1 MCEDTRACAGGGDGP
16 AARGT
21 RACAEGLARLWRPQD
36 GRLLTWKKKGGSAA
50 SPVSIA
56 MFLTQSTVSARSARP
71 SLHPASVRRR
81 AEALRRAASQCHG
94 PWDGPWL
101 IDLGRLGKGQAAG
114 EKGCGKRQAT
124 YYEHTQT
131 CTCGHVCVAL
141 CFFVAVLMCLCLLDI
156 CVFLFAFLCLVVC
169 LFVCLCCVFGCC
181 VLCGFCLLHAS
192 VRFACALLSWA
203 EQ

>member
-1 MCEDTRACAGGGDGP
+1 MLRLISAQHPRYVRGHACVCMGRGRAHS
-16 AARGT
+16 ARHARVCRRPCTIVASPGRT
-21 RACAEGLARLWRPQD
+21 SAHMEG
-36 GRLLTWKKKGGSAA
+36 KKGGSAA

-101 IDLGRLGKGQAAG
+101 IDLGRLGKGQAVG

-131 CTCGHVCVAL
+131 CTCGHVCVVL
-141 CFFVAVLMCLCLLDI
+141 CFCVAVLVCLCG
-156 CVFLFAFLCLVVC
+156 CCTSVCLR
-169 LFVCLCCVFGCC
+169 LFVCSFVRSFVCVFG
-181 VLCGFCLLHAS
+181 GS
-192 VRFACALLSWA
+192 SR
-203 EQ
+203 

>member
-1 MCEDTRACAGGGDGP
+1 MRGHACGAGTGP
-16 AARGT
+16 HCARHA
-21 RACAEGLARLWRPQD
+21 RVCRRPRLWRPQD

-50 SPVSIA
+50 SPVSVA

-71 SLHPASVRRR
+71 SLTANVRRR
-81 AEALRRAASQCHG
+81 VEARRRTASQRHRPMG
-94 PWDGPWL
+94 PWPMADRPWKAWKGPSC
-101 IDLGRLGKGQAAG
+101 RRKGL
-114 EKGCGKRQAT
+114 RQAT

-169 LFVCLCCVFGCC
+169 LFVRLCCVFGCF

-192 VRFACALLSWA
+192 VRFACALLSWV